1 MKVLA
6 AVTYEKGGNFV
17 FEEVDLADPKEN
29 EALVKI
35 VAVGVCHSD
44 EGGRQWMMEPP
55 VVLGHEGSGVIEKVG
70 PGVKDFQV
78 GDHVVITVASC
89 GKCEF
94 CTKAMPFA
102 CPHMGALN
110 IGGTMLDGTS
120 RISKDGKP
128 IKNFFGQS
136 SFAQYSVVST
146 SSLVKVDKSVDLA
159 LLGPLG
165 CGFQTG
171 AGTVLGCLEAKATD
185 SIVIYGCGS
194 LGLSGV
200 MAAKI
205 AKCKHIIA
213 VGGTPDK
220 LKLAL
225 ELGAT
230 HTINRKEVKDVAA
243 EVIKI
248 TGGGASIGFETT
260 GAPAMFD
267 IALASLGTL
276 GKLAICGVGNKF
288 TFDPMSLIIGSK
300 TIVGS
305 NEGNLSYHKFIP
317 QMIDYYKKG
326 QFPFDKLI
334 TFYDF
339 KDIEKAFEDSHK
351 GITVKPVLRINH

>member
-1 MKVLA
+1 MKALA
-6 AVTYEKGGNFV
+6 AVLYEQGGKFV

-29 EALVKI
+29 EVLVK
-35 VAVGVCHSD
+35 VMAVGVCHTD
-44 EGGRQWMMEPP
+44 EGGRQWMIEPP
-55 VVLGHEGSGVIEKVG
+55 VVLGHEGSGIVEKIG
-70 PGVKDFQV
+70 PGVKDFQP

-94 CTKAMPFA
+94 CLKGMPFA

-110 IGGTMLDGTS
+110 IGGMMLDGTT
-120 RISKDGKP
+120 RISRNGKP

-136 SFAQYSVVST
+136 SFAQYSVVNA
-146 SSLVKVDKSVDLA
+146 SSLVKVDKSVDIA

-171 AGTVLGCLEAKATD
+171 AGTVLGCLDAKATD
-185 SIVIYGCGS
+185 SIVVFGCGS
-194 LGLSGV
+194 LGLSGI

-205 AKCKHIIA
+205 AKCKNIIA

-230 HTINRKEVKDVAA
+230 HSINRKEVKDVAA

-248 TGGGASIGFETT
+248 TDGGASLGFETT

-305 NEGNLSYHKFIP
+305 NEGNLAYHKFIP

-339 KDIEKAFEDSHK
+339 KDIEQAFEDSHK
-351 GITVKPVLRINH
+351 GRTVKPVLRMPH